1 MKYFENLYDCQHVKV
16 HKTDSVWV
24 SWLPSNAGEY
34 YRGCARH
41 AINFTRLEVDVDVA
55 LSSSTLRTATIKL
68 DSVRDFSALYQMNT
82 ASAHS
87 VSCLSVSSVRF
98 QRYRLYALARLRY
111 RYFFCLLE
119 LFNFL
124 YPPLYPTKYSYQTKD
139 PIFWKS
145 WTSGPQR

>member
-1 MKYFENLYDCQHVKV
+1 MSKYIKLIVCGFLGYHRMLENITGAV
-16 HKTDSVWV
+16 
-24 SWLPSNAGEY
+24 P
-34 YRGCARH
+34 RH